1 MNTWKKKIIIIPQWS
16 QYNCEVAL
24 NSKKKCHFI
33 ICWAP
38 LCIHLNWT
46 QYTLNWLKNVIFFD
60 RELQSFAGGPRNRF
74 VCFQNFGEAQNID
87 CSHTFISFDC
97 LSLFSVPDYFFCIS
111 LSCNIYLLIMGIW
124 KNWIKEKH
132 WKEIHAF
139 FLAKAE

>member
-33 ICWAP
+33 ICWTP

-46 QYTLNWLKNVIFFD
+46 QYTLNWLKTQFF
-60 RELQSFAGGPRNRF
+60 LTASYKALLVVQGIGLF
-74 VCFQNFGEAQNID
+74 VFKILVKPKT
-87 CSHTFISFDC
+87 SIVHTFISFDC

-111 LSCNIYLLIMGIW
+111 WSCNIYLLIMGIW
-124 KNWIKEKH
+124 KNWINEKH

-139 FLAKAE
+139 FLAKVE